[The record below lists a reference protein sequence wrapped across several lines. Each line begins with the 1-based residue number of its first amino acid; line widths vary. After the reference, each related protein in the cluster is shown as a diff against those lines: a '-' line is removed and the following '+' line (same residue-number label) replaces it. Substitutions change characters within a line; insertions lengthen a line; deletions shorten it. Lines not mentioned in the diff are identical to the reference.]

1 MKCAICMQKPGAIVY
16 EDSLCYATM
25 PSDAAVAGHM
35 LVIPKQ
41 HIESLEEVSEEVMIQ
56 LMYVASYA
64 ASAAYE
70 KLGCQGTN
78 IFCNNGEP
86 CAHNHLVIN
95 ILPRKENDGLNFQ
108 WTPKQ
113 LTPEDFDEI
122 VRKIT
127 DKTDFIGA
135 KKEEAP
141 QEVIPET
148 VEQVSVETPEEKE
161 KPQEIPKEEENYQIK
176 HLYRIP

>member
-1 MKCAICMQKPGAIVY
+1 MY
-16 EDSLCYATM
+16 EDSICYVTM

-35 LVIPKQ
+35 QVIPKQ
-41 HIESLEEVSEEVMIQ
+41 HIESLEEVSEDVMIQ

-78 IFCNNGEP
+78 IVCNNGEP
-86 CAHNHLVIN
+86 ETHTHVVIN
-95 ILPRKENDGLNFQ
+95 VLPRKENDNLSFQ

-113 LTPEDFDEI
+113 LTPADFDE
-122 VRKIT
+122 VVKKIK
-127 DKTDFIGA
+127 DKTDYIGV
-135 KKEEAP
+135 KKEESP
-141 QEVIPET
+141 PDSIQEP
-148 VEQVSVETPEEKE
+148 VEQVSVESKEQE